1 MLFQVT
7 IFPTDNR
14 TLSASK
20 AVAEVIDLID
30 KSGLP
35 YKTSSMSTI
44 IEGDWRP
51 VMSLINKC
59 RLKLLKTHSRL
70 YMVITVDD
78 RIGAKGRLNGKVDS
92 IERVLGRK
100 VKR

>member
-7 IFPTDNR
+7 IFPTDDR
-14 TLSASK
+14 TPSASK

-30 KSGLP
+30 KSGIP

-51 VMSLINKC
+51 VMALINKC

-70 YMVITVDD
+70 YIVITVDD
-78 RIGAKGRLNGKVDS
+78 RKWVKRRLTGKVDS
-92 IERVLGRK
+92 IEKVLGRK